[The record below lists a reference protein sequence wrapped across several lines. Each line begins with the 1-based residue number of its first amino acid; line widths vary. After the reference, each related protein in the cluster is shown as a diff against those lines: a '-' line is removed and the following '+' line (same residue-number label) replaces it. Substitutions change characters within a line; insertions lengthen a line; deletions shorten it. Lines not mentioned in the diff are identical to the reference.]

1 MFYLVPSVRW
11 KTDSKTSQGSLVGA
25 QNQFSL
31 SLPPINFMQNTKKET
46 RKNQD
51 RSRWRALVVK
61 CTEKSQH
68 VNVSIVINTA
78 VLFPPWGLEGVTDV
92 LKPPQ
97 SDSDLLGGR
106 NQSAGFWGREH
117 MKVHTADS
125 KSISKRSL
133 PLRMDVNVV
142 SLLLSLYLLPLS
154 GHS

>member
-46 RKNQD
+46 RKKNQD
-51 RSRWRALVVK
+51 RSRRRALVVK

-78 VLFPPWGLEGVTDV
+78 VLFPLWGLEGVTDV

-97 SDSDLLGGR
+97 SDSDLLGGW

-125 KSISKRSL
+125 KSISKCAL
-133 PLRMDVNVV
+133 PLRMDIKVV
-142 SLLLSLYLLPLS
+142 SLLLSL
-154 GHS
+154 